1 MQASKAFFVAHG
13 EEMASSM
20 DAAADA
26 SSKDTDLSGEEA
38 IIQNNEEIINN
49 CTTR

>member
-1 MQASKAFFVAHG
+1 
-13 EEMASSM
+13 M

-26 SSKDTDLSGEEA
+26 FSKDTDLSGEEA
-38 IIQNNEEIINN
+38 ITQTNEEIINN